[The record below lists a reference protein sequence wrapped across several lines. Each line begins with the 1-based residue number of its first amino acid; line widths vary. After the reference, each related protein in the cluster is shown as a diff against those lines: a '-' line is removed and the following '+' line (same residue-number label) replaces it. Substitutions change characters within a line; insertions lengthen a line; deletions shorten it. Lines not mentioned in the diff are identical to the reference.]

1 MNDELLLSHIALTLV
16 PQIGDIHISALLKH
30 FDSPDQIFRTSIK
43 ELECI
48 PGIGSI
54 KASQIKY
61 FKDFDL
67 ARKELEFIK
76 NSHIQVLVKGHRT
89 YPQRLEQCI
98 DAPHILYF
106 KGSADLNVNKI
117 VSIVGTRAPTEYGRQ
132 QAIELVQS
140 LASQSILIV
149 SGLAYGIDT
158 IAHKESVRMNIP
170 TVAVL
175 GHGFQHLY
183 PHANKNLAFEMLQY
197 GGLLTEFMHGKKPDK
212 QNFPRRNR
220 VVAGIADAVVVIE
233 SGEKGGSLITAD
245 IANSYNKDVLA
256 YPGRTTDQQSA
267 GCNQLIRSHK
277 ANLITSG
284 HELIQFMNWDP
295 VKTIQRVI
303 QPELFIKL
311 EDNEKIIYEFIR
323 DKQPVSID
331 EILVS
336 STMKPSIIPSVILS
350 LEMKSMVFL
359 FPGKFYKTV
368 SR

>member
-61 FKDFDL
+61 FKGFDL

-158 IAHKESVRMNIP
+158 IVHKESVRMNIP

-183 PHANKNLAFEMLQY
+183 PHANKNLAFEMLQH

-311 EDNEKIIYEFIR
+311 EDSEKIIYEFIR